1 MRERL
6 EATVLMGGGVYRM
19 VGGGVGGGGGV
30 LVAGVVD
37 VENFVVIGKVTLGE
51 EDVLSVDISLEASLR
66 DVCDVMMG

>member
-1 MRERL
+1 
-6 EATVLMGGGVYRM
+6 M